1 MRARGSVDTVDFS
14 RELDAAERAAR
25 LGGAA
30 ILRHYQRGAD
40 VRVEIKTDQ
49 SPVTEADL
57 EANAV
62 IVDLLRTT
70 FPDDGILSE
79 ELPDGD
85 ERLSKRR
92 VWIIDPLDGT
102 RDFVARTDQFC
113 VHVGMA
119 VDGVA
124 VVGAVLQPVAG
135 RLYSARAGGG
145 ARVDD
150 GDGRPSTRL
159 RVSPVSEIGEM
170 RVGVSRLNAT
180 GRLGACLAATGLD
193 RRAVP
198 MGASVKYNAIA
209 RGELDLVINLSP
221 GEMEWDTCAP
231 EVVVREAGGEFTDGD
246 GRVFRY
252 NQRDTAHRRGSL
264 ASNGTSHAALVE
276 QLRPHFGADTV

>member
-1 MRARGSVDTVDFS
+1 MSAVDYT

-40 VRVEIKTDQ
+40 VRIDIKPDQ
-49 SPVTEADL
+49 SPVTEADI
-57 EANAV
+57 EANGV
-62 IVDLLRTT
+62 IVDSLRAA

-79 ELPDGD
+79 ELPDG
-85 ERLSKRR
+85 EQRFGKRR

-113 VHVGMA
+113 VHVGLA

-124 VVGAVLQPVAG
+124 VVGAVFQPVAG
-135 RLYSARAGGG
+135 RLYSARAGSG
-145 ARVDD
+145 AHVDD
-150 GDGRPSTRL
+150 GDGKPPAVL
-159 RVSPVSEIGEM
+159 RASRVADIAEM

-180 GRLGACLAATGLD
+180 GRLGACLAATGLGG
-193 RRAVP
+193 RAVA
-198 MGASVKYNAIA
+198 MGASVKYNALA

-221 GEMEWDTCAP
+221 GEQEWDTCAP
-231 EVVVREAGGEFTDGD
+231 EVVIREAGGTITDGD
-246 GRVFRY
+246 GRPFRY

-264 ASNGTSHAALVE
+264 ASNGVIHAALLE
-276 QLRPHFGADTV
+276 QLRPHFVADTV